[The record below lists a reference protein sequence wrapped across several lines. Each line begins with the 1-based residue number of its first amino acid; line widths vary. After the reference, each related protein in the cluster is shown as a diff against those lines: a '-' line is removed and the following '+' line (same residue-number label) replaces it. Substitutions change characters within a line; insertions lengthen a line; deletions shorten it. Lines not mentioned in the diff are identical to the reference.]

1 MATQNNYGDVV
12 KVSLTGR
19 LVKDP
24 ILKKSAGGRDFAI
37 LRIASNRYTRKGEIS
52 TFLDVFVF
60 KDLGNLTKN
69 YGKGDKVAVTGNLIV
84 KDYIGKDN
92 IKRTSISVQAQEI
105 SLIEKKKE
113 STQEPVAQE
122 PESPEVMEVADIDE
136 LVESAGDIDPN
147 TVDKDIDDVI

>member
-1 MATQNNYGDVV
+1 
-12 KVSLTGR
+12 
-19 LVKDP
+19 
-24 ILKKSAGGRDFAI
+24 
-37 LRIASNRYTRKGEIS
+37 
-52 TFLDVFVF
+52 VF

-92 IKRTSISVQAQEI
+92 VKRTSISIKAQEI
-105 SLIEKKKE
+105 SLIEKKRE
-113 STQEPVAQE
+113 NTQEPVAQE
-122 PESPEVMEVADIDE
+122 PESPEVIEVADIDE